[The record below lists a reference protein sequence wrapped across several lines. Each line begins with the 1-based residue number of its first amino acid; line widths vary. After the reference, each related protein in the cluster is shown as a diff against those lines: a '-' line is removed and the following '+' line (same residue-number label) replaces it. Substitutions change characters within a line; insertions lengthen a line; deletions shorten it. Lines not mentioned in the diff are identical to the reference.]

1 MAARPSLSSRLAIL
15 AVFYIVQGLP
25 FGFQA
30 TALPVYLTA
39 SGLSLT
45 KVGFAGA
52 LSAPWLL
59 KPLWAPLVDRWGSA
73 RFGRRRAWIVPLQAA
88 LASTCLAAA
97 FVPSESLGLLLG
109 LIALT
114 NLFAA
119 TMDIA
124 VDGLAIDLLD
134 VEELGWGNIAQ
145 VVGYKLG
152 MLLGGGVLVWA
163 SQWIGWRGLFLA
175 ITGLILIALLITLAW
190 REPVRER
197 ASSDASEPIQA
208 RLGELLRTLANALA
222 RPGGLALLAVAAT
235 YKTGESVSD
244 AMFEPFLVR
253 AAGWDVPQVGLIV
266 GTWGMAFSL
275 AGSFLGGAL
284 AVRFGVARA
293 LVLFALLRTLS
304 LAGVLWLSGQ
314 VGPLGPID
322 PDGFVRSVVLVKG
335 FEEIAGG
342 GLTTAM
348 FAFMMSRV
356 DREIGATHYTLI
368 AGVEVLGK
376 VPGGLSSGVLVDAIG
391 FSWTFA
397 IGLALGLVFLP
408 LLMLLRP
415 RSEPVHSPTG

>member
-1 MAARPSLSSRLAIL
+1 MRPSPLANRLAIL
-15 AVFYIVQGLP
+15 AVFYVVQGLP

-59 KPLWAPLVDRWGSA
+59 KPLWAPLVDRWGSE

-88 LASTCLAAA
+88 LASTCLACA
-97 FVPSESLGLLLG
+97 FVPAESLMVLLG

-124 VDGLAIDLLD
+124 VDGLAIDLLG

-152 MLLGGGVLVWA
+152 MLLGGGILVWA

-175 ITGLILIALLITLAW
+175 ITGLIAIALLITLAW
-190 REPVRER
+190 REPER
-197 ASSDASEPIQA
+197 PRSLDPSEPVHLRMA
-208 RLGELLRTLANALA
+208 SLLRALA
-222 RPGGLALLAVAAT
+222 RALRGPGGLTLLAVVAT
-235 YKTGESVSD
+235 YKIGESICD

-253 AAGWDVPQVGLIV
+253 AAGWDAPQVGLIV

-275 AGSFLGGAL
+275 AGSFSGGAL
-284 AVRFGVARA
+284 AVRLGVGRA
-293 LVLFALLRTLS
+293 LVLFAVLRTCS

-314 VGPLGPID
+314 VGD
-322 PDGFVRSVVLVKG
+322 EAFVGWVVLVKG

-356 DREIGATHYTLI
+356 DRRIGATHYTLL
-368 AGVEVLGK
+368 AGVEVFGK
-376 VPGGLSSGVLVDAIG
+376 VPGGLSSGALVDALG
-391 FSWTFA
+391 FAPTFA
-397 IGLALGLVFLP
+397 IGLGLGVAFLP
-408 LLMLLRP
+408 LLIVLRP
-415 RSEPVHSPTG
+415 QDPAKPEPDHSSAG

>member
-1 MAARPSLSSRLAIL
+1 MAAPASLANRLAIL
-15 AVFYIVQGLP
+15 AVFYVVQGLP

-30 TALPVYLTA
+30 TALPAYLTA
-39 SGLSLT
+39 AGLSLT

-59 KPLWAPLVDRWGSA
+59 KPLWAPVVDRWSSE
-73 RFGRRRAWIVPLQAA
+73 RFGRRRTWIVPLQAA
-88 LASTCLAAA
+88 LASTCFAAA
-97 FVPSESLGLLLG
+97 FVPAESLALLLG

-124 VDGLAIDLLD
+124 VDGLAVDLLGTD
-134 VEELGWGNIAQ
+134 ELGWGNVAQ
-145 VVGYKLG
+145 VVGYKIG

-163 SQWIGWRGLFLA
+163 SQWIGWRGLFLTIA
-175 ITGLILIALLITLAW
+175 ALIAIAFVIALGW

-197 ASSDASEPIQA
+197 GSDEPPPVHA
-208 RLGELLRTLANALA
+208 RMADLIATLGRALA
-222 RPGGLALLAVAAT
+222 RPGGLALLAVVAT
-235 YKTGESVSD
+235 YKIGESICD

-253 AAGWDVPQVGLIV
+253 VAHWDAPQIGLIV

-284 AVRFGVARA
+284 AVRLGVGRA
-293 LVLFALLRTLS
+293 LVLFAVLRALS
-304 LAGVLWLSGQ
+304 LVGVVWLSGQ
-314 VGPLGPID
+314 VGPLGD
-322 PDGFVRSVVLVKG
+322 DAFVGAVVVVKG

-356 DREIGATHYTLI
+356 DRRIGATHYTLL
-368 AGVEVLGK
+368 AGVEVFGK
-376 VPGGLSSGVLVDAIG
+376 VPGGLSSGMLVDAYG
-391 FSWTFA
+391 FGWTFA
-397 IGLALGLVFLP
+397 FGLMLGLLFLP
-408 LLMLLRP
+408 LLILLRP
-415 RSEPVHSPTG
+415 RESEDHSGDRAAG

>member
-1 MAARPSLSSRLAIL
+1 VPGRPSLTSRLAIL

-59 KPLWAPLVDRWGSA
+59 KPLWAPLVDRWTTE
-73 RFGRRRAWIVPLQAA
+73 RFGRRRTWIIPLQAA
-88 LASTCLAAA
+88 LASTCLGAA

-124 VDGLAIDLLD
+124 VDGLAIDLLGVD
-134 VEELGWGNIAQ
+134 ELGWGNIAQ

-175 ITGLILIALLITLAW
+175 ITSLITIALMITLAW
-190 REPVRER
+190 REPARER
-197 ASSDASEPIQA
+197 APEAGEPVHERMA
-208 RLGELLRTLANALA
+208 TLLTTLGRAIA
-222 RPGGLALLAVAAT
+222 RPGGLALLVVAAT
-235 YKTGESVSD
+235 YKTGESISD

-253 AAGWDVPQVGLIV
+253 VAEWDAPQVGLIV

-275 AGSFLGGAL
+275 LGSFLGGAL
-284 AVRFGVARA
+284 TVRLGVGRV
-293 LVLFALLRTLS
+293 LVLFAVLRTIS

-314 VGPLGPID
+314 VGSLD
-322 PDGFVRSVVLVKG
+322 DTAFVRAVVLVKG

-356 DREIGATHYTLI
+356 DRRIGATHYTLL

-391 FSWTFA
+391 FPATFA
-397 IGLALGLVFLP
+397 IGLGFGLAFLP
-408 LLMLLRP
+408 LLVLLRP
-415 RSEPVHSPTG
+415 RAAADQSTG

>member
-1 MAARPSLSSRLAIL
+1 MTARPSLASRLAIL
-15 AVFYIVQGLP
+15 AVLYVVQGLP

-30 TALPVYLTA
+30 SALPAYLTA
-39 SGLSLT
+39 SGVSLT

-59 KPLWAPLVDRWGSA
+59 KPLWAPLVDRWSSE
-73 RFGRRRAWIVPLQAA
+73 RLGRRRSWILPLQAA

-97 FVPSESLGLLLG
+97 FVPAESLPLLLG

-124 VDGLAIDLLD
+124 VDGLAVDSLD
-134 VEELGWGNIAQ
+134 AHELGWGNIAQ

-152 MLLGGGVLVWA
+152 MLIGGGVLVWA

-175 ITGLILIALLITLAW
+175 ITGLIVLALLVTLAW
-190 REPVRER
+190 REPSRPH
-197 ASSDASEPIQA
+197 ASASESDASSFGA
-208 RLGELLRTLANALA
+208 LLSTLWRALA
-222 RPGGLALLAVAAT
+222 RPGALALVAACAT
-235 YKTGESVSD
+235 YKIGESMAD

-253 AAGWDVPQVGLIV
+253 RAGWSVPEVGLVI

-284 AVRFGVARA
+284 AARLGVLRALYGFAIARA
-293 LVLFALLRTLS
+293 LS
-304 LAGVLWLSGQ
+304 LIGVWWLSGQ
-314 VGPLGPID
+314 ASSESLTQL
-322 PDGFVRSVVLVKG
+322 VVVVKG

-348 FAFMMSRV
+348 FAFMMSQV
-356 DREIGATHYTLI
+356 DREIGATHYTLL
-368 AGVEVLGK
+368 AGIEVLGK
-376 VPGGLSSGVLVDAIG
+376 VPGGLASGALADTFG
-391 FSWTFA
+391 FRWTFA
-397 IGLALGLVFLP
+397 LALWLGLAFLP
-408 LLMLLRP
+408 VLLLLRP
-415 RSEPVHSPTG
+415 AAASPPAPAR

>member
-1 MAARPSLSSRLAIL
+1 VAARPSLSSRLAIL

-59 KPLWAPLVDRWGSA
+59 KPLWAPLVDRWHSD
-73 RFGRRRAWIVPLQAA
+73 RFGRRRTWIVPLQAA
-88 LASTCLAAA
+88 LASTCFAAA

-124 VDGLAIDLLD
+124 VDGLAIDLLEVD
-134 VEELGWGNIAQ
+134 ELGWGNIAQ

-163 SQWIGWRGLFLA
+163 SQWIGWHGLFLV
-175 ITGLILIALLITLAW
+175 ITGLITIALLITLSW

-197 ASSDASEPIQA
+197 TPDESAPGRA
-208 RLGELLRTLANALA
+208 RLAELLSTLGRALA

-235 YKTGESVSD
+235 YKIGESMND

-253 AAGWDVPQVGLIV
+253 AAGWDAPQVGLIV

-284 AVRFGVARA
+284 AVRLGVARA
-293 LVLFALLRTLS
+293 LVLFAVLRTLS

-322 PDGFVRSVVLVKG
+322 PDGFVRAVVAVKG

-356 DREIGATHYTLI
+356 DRRIGATHYTLI

-376 VPGGLSSGVLVDAIG
+376 VPGGLSSGVLVDAFG

-397 IGLALGLVFLP
+397 IGLALGVAFLP
-408 LLMLLRP
+408 LLMLLRARP
-415 RSEPVHSPTG
+415 EPIVA